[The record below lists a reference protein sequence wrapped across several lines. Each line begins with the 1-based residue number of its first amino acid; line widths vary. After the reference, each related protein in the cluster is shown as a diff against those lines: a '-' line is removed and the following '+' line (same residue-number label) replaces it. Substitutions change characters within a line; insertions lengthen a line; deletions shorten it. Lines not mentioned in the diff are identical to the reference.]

1 MPYPNEHALRL
12 KPPGIFDPESFRRTA
27 GGKLFGGK
35 LTVPST
41 IGLIWAKLKGR
52 SKPSDPPILQAM
64 RFDKSKWTIAN
75 AKTWIK
81 QNIKQAGLFEPAQ
94 TSTGKA
100 ADLTQQ
106 DIEQDILFGD
116 YDAYDGAEVVKLA
129 EMGEDTLSLAD
140 IEDDDPETEARHQYE
155 QLMAAYNS
163 GAADAEI
170 VIDDI
175 PKPEDT
181 TTPYADKKVDEDKS
195 TFDVPDV
202 EVMAVGTWNNDIYK
216 QKDLDLLAKNFPL
229 LQTTVKPPLVLGHG
243 DQTLLQ
249 ASGLPA
255 AGWVSKLKRVGD
267 KLLADFSNVPR
278 AVAAILK
285 NKGYKRVSVEIY
297 PNYQAPNGARYGLT
311 LARVALLGAAIP
323 AIKTLKDIEALYSG
337 NLEHN
342 ETKEVVYMA
351 DEVKD
356 EIIDEETEELK
367 DKEQKPEKPTETAV
381 PDTDKKTETADKPE
395 VSNDP
400 MLMTELRQMK
410 VNYDELKS
418 KLDSSSTIINVLQDQ
433 LAEQKAAAQLVYD
446 EKFLDEMTAEGKL
459 PPAVRSKA
467 LKLMGHLRTA
477 QTPLKYTELVDGKE
491 VEKESTVLDVFR
503 EMLTDLSV
511 TIQMAE
517 TATGTESTKPGS
529 KSSTFADE
537 YKKDGYEVTGTDTV
551 AEVDKRVKELREAT
565 PGKTDYD
572 YYSEALL
579 EVNRK

>member
-1 MPYPNEHALRL
+1 
-12 KPPGIFDPESFRRTA
+12 
-27 GGKLFGGK
+27 
-35 LTVPST
+35 
-41 IGLIWAKLKGR
+41 
-52 SKPSDPPILQAM
+52 
-64 RFDKSKWTIAN
+64 
-75 AKTWIK
+75 
-81 QNIKQAGLFEPAQ
+81 
-94 TSTGKA
+94 
-100 ADLTQQ
+100 
-106 DIEQDILFGD
+106 
-116 YDAYDGAEVVKLA
+116 
-129 EMGEDTLSLAD
+129 
-140 IEDDDPETEARHQYE
+140 
-155 QLMAAYNS
+155 
-163 GAADAEI
+163 
-170 VIDDI
+170 
-175 PKPEDT
+175 
-181 TTPYADKKVDEDKS
+181 
-195 TFDVPDV
+195 
-202 EVMAVGTWNNDIYK
+202 
-216 QKDLDLLAKNFPL
+216 
-229 LQTTVKPPLVLGHG
+229 
-243 DQTLLQ
+243 
-249 ASGLPA
+249 
-255 AGWVSKLKRVGD
+255 
-267 KLLADFSNVPR
+267 
-278 AVAAILK
+278 
-285 NKGYKRVSVEIY
+285 
-297 PNYQAPNGARYGLT
+297 
-311 LARVALLGAAIP
+311 LGAAIP

-356 EIIDEETEELK
+356 EIIDKETEELK
-367 DKEQKPEKPTETAV
+367 DKEQESEKPTETAV

-395 VSNDP
+395 VTNDP

-418 KLDSSSTIINVLQDQ
+418 KLDSSSKIINVLQDQ

-491 VEKESTVLDVFR
+491 VEKESTVLDMFR

-537 YKKDGYEVTGTDTV
+537 YQKDGYEVTGTDTV

-572 YYSEALL
+572 YYNEALL

>member
-1 MPYPNEHALRL
+1 
-12 KPPGIFDPESFRRTA
+12 
-27 GGKLFGGK
+27 
-35 LTVPST
+35 
-41 IGLIWAKLKGR
+41 
-52 SKPSDPPILQAM
+52 
-64 RFDKSKWTIAN
+64 
-75 AKTWIK
+75 
-81 QNIKQAGLFEPAQ
+81 
-94 TSTGKA
+94 
-100 ADLTQQ
+100 
-106 DIEQDILFGD
+106 
-116 YDAYDGAEVVKLA
+116 
-129 EMGEDTLSLAD
+129 
-140 IEDDDPETEARHQYE
+140 
-155 QLMAAYNS
+155 
-163 GAADAEI
+163 
-170 VIDDI
+170 
-175 PKPEDT
+175 
-181 TTPYADKKVDEDKS
+181 
-195 TFDVPDV
+195 
-202 EVMAVGTWNNDIYK
+202 
-216 QKDLDLLAKNFPL
+216 
-229 LQTTVKPPLVLGHG
+229 
-243 DQTLLQ
+243 
-249 ASGLPA
+249 
-255 AGWVSKLKRVGD
+255 
-267 KLLADFSNVPR
+267 VPR